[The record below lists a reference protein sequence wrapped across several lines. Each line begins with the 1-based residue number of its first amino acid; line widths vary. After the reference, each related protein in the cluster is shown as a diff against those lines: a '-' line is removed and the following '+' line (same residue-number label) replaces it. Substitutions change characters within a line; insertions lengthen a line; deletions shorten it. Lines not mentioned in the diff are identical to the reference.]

1 MGDMGKR
8 ESTSGIKK
16 VLKTYPN
23 VINATISDMSRN
35 TITIYSGK
43 ENQATT
49 TTKKIKKIKLL
60 QNE

>member
-1 MGDMGKR
+1 MGKK

-43 ENQATT
+43 ENQGTT
-49 TTKKIKKIKLL
+49 TTKKIKR
-60 QNE
+60 